1 MAGTLFGI
9 GLSQQHDINGVPMS
23 GCLLFL
29 YEANTSA
36 PVVAYQSPG
45 LVVGQELPWP
55 IVADSS
61 GRIPAFW
68 LDDGAYRARLTDADG
83 VVQFDEQNILAIGAG
98 GDVTVPSTPDAALL
112 TTGDVLWRPVNATK
126 TGWVRL
132 NGRTMGSAI
141 SGASERANADCQA
154 LFEYLWANFTDTF
167 CLVSTGRGASANADW
182 LANKTISLLNMRNKA
197 PFGLDDMGN
206 SAAGGF
212 SGVTF
217 AAGNATTGGSSGG
230 GATKTLSTA
239 QLPAHSHTITDPGHI
254 HNLANGGSVA
264 SGGTSPPVFGG
275 GGSGGQ
281 LTSIA
286 SATTGITATNN
297 AGSGTAVDAM
307 NPFMLGTWYMRL

>member
-1 MAGTLFGI
+1 MAGTLFGL
-9 GLSQQHDINGVPMS
+9 GLSQQNDVNGVPMS
-23 GCLLFL
+23 GCLLFI
-29 YEANTSA
+29 YDANTST
-36 PVVAYQSPG
+36 PVTAYDNPG
-45 LVVGQELPWP
+45 LEAGGELPWP
-55 IVADSS
+55 IEANSS

-83 VVQFDEQNILAIGAG
+83 VVQFDEGSILAVGAG
-98 GDVTVPSTPDAALL
+98 GDVTIPSTPDAAIL
-112 TTGDVLWRPVNATK
+112 TTGDVLWRPVNTTK

-132 NGRTMGSAI
+132 NGRTIGNAT
-141 SGASERANADCQA
+141 SGASERANADTQT
-154 LFEYLWANFTDTF
+154 LFEYLWANFSDSL
-167 CLVSTGRGASANADW
+167 CLVSGGRSGSAATDYAAS
-182 LANKTISLLNMRNKA
+182 KTISLLDMRTKA
-197 PFGLDDMGN
+197 PFGVDDMGN

-212 SGVTF
+212 VGVTF
-217 AAGNATTGGSSGG
+217 VVGNATTGGAQGG

-239 QLPAHSHTITDPGHI
+239 QLPAHSHTVTDPGHI

-264 SGGTSPPVFGG
+264 SGGTSPAVFGA

-307 NPFMLGTWYMRL
+307 NPFMLGTWYIRL